1 MASKSKSEAE
11 ERGHVAVVRR
21 SLTIVVHQRIC
32 FHVEIY
38 WIKKQRNYT
47 NKYLQ
52 VILYK
57 I

>member
-1 MASKSKSEAE
+1 MADKSESEAE
-11 ERGHVAVVRR
+11 ERRHVVAVRR
-21 SLTIVVHQRIC
+21 SLTIVVHRRIR

-38 WIKKQRNYT
+38 WIEKQTNYT